1 MNAEQILKAMRTQRE
16 LGVPMH
22 AAATTG
28 GPEGAPRRITLLRP
42 TELEIQRDLLK
53 LLPGPDGQPTA
64 RLMVDTDAIHKYV
77 VGWSGYTTADLLGP
91 AGGSDAAPFAPELV
105 QEWLANNPA
114 DIHVLVEALLT
125 AVSTY
130 INSKAE
136 AAKN

>member
-16 LGVPMH
+16 LGVPM
-22 AAATTG
+22 G
-28 GPEGAPRRITLLRP
+28 GTADAPRRMTLLRP

-53 LLPGPDGQPTA
+53 LVPGADGKPTA
-64 RLMVDTDAIHKYV
+64 QLLVDPDTVHHYV
-77 VGWSGYTTADLLGP
+77 VGWDGYTTADLLGP

-105 QEWLANNPA
+105 REWLANNPA

-125 AVSTY
+125 AVATH

>member
-16 LGVPMH
+16 LGVPM
-22 AAATTG
+22 G
-28 GPEGAPRRITLLRP
+28 GTPEAPRRMTLLRP

-53 LLPGPDGQPTA
+53 LLPGADGKPMAKLEVDPDTVH
-64 RLMVDTDAIHKYV
+64 RYV
-77 VGWSGYTTADLLGP
+77 VGWDGYTEADLLGP

-105 QEWLANNPA
+105 REWLANNPA

-125 AVSTY
+125 AVATH

>member
-16 LGVPMH
+16 LGVPM
-22 AAATTG
+22 G
-28 GPEGAPRRITLLRP
+28 GPPEAPRRMTLLRP

-53 LLPGPDGQPTA
+53 LLPGKDGTPMAKLEVDPDK
-64 RLMVDTDAIHKYV
+64 VHNYV
-77 VGWSGYTTADLLGP
+77 VGWDGYTEADLLGP

-105 QEWLANNPA
+105 REWLANNPA

-125 AVSTY
+125 AVATH

>member
-16 LGVPMH
+16 LGVPM
-22 AAATTG
+22 G
-28 GPEGAPRRITLLRP
+28 GTPEAPRRMTLLRP

-53 LLPGPDGQPTA
+53 LLPGKDGTPMAKLEVDPDK
-64 RLMVDTDAIHKYV
+64 VHNYV
-77 VGWSGYTTADLLGP
+77 VGWTGYTEADLLGP

-105 QEWLANNPA
+105 REWLANNPA
-114 DIHVLVEALLT
+114 DIHVLVEALLI
-125 AVSTY
+125 AVATH